1 MNLRKNKITNLN
13 EFPKLPS
20 LRYLNLRE
28 NQIAKVNDLVGVGE
42 SIKTINLI
50 ANPLEA
56 ELADN
61 TKKEVWMKFRN
72 FARINK
78 NEVTAE

>member
-1 MNLRKNKITNLN
+1 LT
-13 EFPKLPS
+13 
-20 LRYLNLRE
+20 
-28 NQIAKVNDLVGVGE
+28 GVGN

-72 FARINK
+72 FTRINK
-78 NEVTAE
+78 NEVTAEEKEEFDKEYRDRLAEQ

>member
-1 MNLRKNKITNLN
+1 M
-13 EFPKLPS
+13 
-20 LRYLNLRE
+20 
-28 NQIAKVNDLVGVGE
+28 NDLVGVGQ

-50 ANPLEA
+50 ANPIEA

-61 TKKEVWMKFRN
+61 TKKEVWMRFRN

-78 NEVTAE
+78 NEVTAEEKE